1 VAKSLYRV
9 GRWVAAHAGRVL
21 IVWAVVLVAS
31 VGLVGVLKPTLSPN
45 ITLNDIPAQQVVD
58 DLQQSFP
65 VAARGSGQVVFQTT
79 DGQPFTEAQKEAV
92 ASALTAAAAVPG
104 VADVTDPFAAQ
115 AKLDDAKKKVADGT
129 STIADNTTKLDSSQ
143 RTIDEGRAKL
153 ATAKA
158 DLSDGQAK
166 ADAGAKELASAEA
179 ELQANQAKAD
189 AGAKELASAKAEL
202 QANQA
207 KADAGAKELASAEA
221 ELQANQKQIDAGRT
235 QVAATSADLAKKEAA
250 LQAALDQATAAG
262 APQSTIDGLNAS
274 LAQVRAGQQQVAQK
288 SAELDAGQKTLDA
301 GRATLAKK
309 QAELTAAQKKLDAG
323 RATLAKK
330 QAELDAGQKTLDAGR
345 ATLAKK
351 QAELTAA
358 QKKLDAGRAT
368 LTDKERELADA
379 QTTVDDGRA
388 KIESARADLAA
399 STRLLAA
406 TSGFRL
412 VSTDGATAIGVVEF
426 DQSTIEVD
434 PSTREAAVAAISD
447 ADIPGVQVEF
457 SKELVSN
464 YRVTVGAGE
473 ILGLAVAAV
482 VLFVMLG
489 TLIGAGLPVLSAL
502 VGVGVSASLAM
513 ALATKVDMTSTTP
526 VLGIMLGL
534 AVGIDYSLFI
544 LNRHRRQLKAGVE
557 VQESVGLA
565 TGTSGTAV
573 LFAGTT
579 VVIALLALNL
589 SGMQFLGLMG
599 TVGAFAIVVA
609 VLAALT
615 FTPAVLA
622 LAKHRVLTRKER
634 AALAARQA
642 ATGDERAE
650 VAPRDADRPVL
661 PNRHPWLTIIGASI
675 LVLVA
680 AIPAAGLRLGLPDGS
695 AESANSTQYRAY
707 KEIGRAF
714 GVGANGPIV
723 AVVTMPA
730 PIAADD
736 TVTVEADLADRI
748 MALDNVAAAVPAA
761 VSDDGTKVMFQII
774 PTTSPSSVETE
785 QLVHA
790 VRDLAG
796 PLKADLGA
804 DIGVTGVA
812 AANIDISE
820 RLNEAMPLYLGTV
833 ILLSL
838 VLLVAVF
845 RSIAVPVL
853 ASAGFLATVLAT
865 FGIVVAVYQH
875 GWMGALFGVHDP
887 GPILSFLP
895 IILIGVLFG
904 LAMDYQLFLT
914 SGIREAHVH
923 GKSPSG
929 SINYGIHLSRSV
941 VIAAATIMIFVFGG
955 FIFSELAVIR
965 PIGFGLAVGVLI
977 DAFVVRLMIV
987 PAVLTLLGKWAWW
1000 IPRWLDKILP
1010 NLDVEGAALEREHL
1024 H

>member
-1 VAKSLYRV
+1 MAKSLYRV

-31 VGLVGVLKPTLSPN
+31 VGLVGALKPTLSPN

-179 ELQANQAKAD
+179 ELA
-189 AGAKELASAKAEL
+189 
-202 QANQA
+202 ANQA

-288 SAELDAGQKTLDA
+288 SAELDAGQK
-301 GRATLAKK
+301 
-309 QAELTAAQKKLDAG
+309 KLDAG
-323 RATLAKK
+323 RS
-330 QAELDAGQKTLDAGR
+330 
-345 ATLAKK
+345 TLAKK

-634 AALAARQA
+634 AALAARKA

-923 GKSPSG
+923 GKSPSE

>member
-1 VAKSLYRV
+1 MAKALYRV

-21 IVWAVVLVAS
+21 VVWLVVLVAS
-31 VGLVGVLKPTLSPN
+31 VGLFAALKPKLSST
-45 ITLNDIPAQQVVD
+45 ITLNDIPAQQVVE

-79 DGQPFTEAQKEAV
+79 DGTPFTDAQKSGV
-92 ASALTAAAAVPG
+92 ANALDSAAAVPG
-104 VADVTDPFAAQ
+104 VAAVTDPFAAQ
-115 AKLDDAKKKVADGT
+115 AKLDEATQKAADGST
-129 STIADNTTKLDSSQ
+129 SITDNTAKLDAAQKKIDDGRMTLEDAEAELADGEARADAGAKELAAARAELEASQ
-143 RTIDEGRAKL
+143 TSADAGAKEL
-153 ATAKA
+153 AAAKA
-158 DLSDGQAK
+158 ELAAGQAK
-166 ADAGAKELASAEA
+166 ADAGAKELSAAMADLAAS
-179 ELQANQAKAD
+179 QD
-189 AGAKELASAKAEL
+189 
-202 QANQA
+202 
-207 KADAGAKELASAEA
+207 
-221 ELQANQKQIDAGRT
+221 QIDAGRE
-235 QVAATSADLAKKEAA
+235 QVAATTTDLAQKESA
-250 LQAALDQATAAG
+250 LQAARDQAVAAG
-262 APQSTIDGLNAS
+262 ASQSTIDELTAS
-274 LAQVRAGQQQVAQK
+274 LTQVQAGQQQVAQK
-288 SAELDAGQKTLDA
+288 SADLDAGQAKLDA

-309 QAELTAAQKKLDAG
+309 QAELTAAQKKLD
-323 RATLAKK
+323 T
-330 QAELDAGQKTLDAGR
+330 GR

-358 QKKLDAGRAT
+358 QKKLDTGRATLAKGRAELRASQEELDAGRAT
-368 LTDKERELADA
+368 LRDKEGELADA
-379 QTTVDDGRA
+379 QATVDSGRA
-388 KIESARADLAA
+388 DLESARADLAA

-406 TSGFRL
+406 TAGFRL
-412 VSTDGATAIGVVEF
+412 VSTDDATAVGIVEF
-426 DQSTIEVD
+426 DQPTIEVE
-434 PSTREAAVAAISD
+434 PATREAAVAAISG
-447 ADIPGVQVEF
+447 ADIPGVRVEF

-464 YRVTVGAGE
+464 YSITVGAGE

-489 TLIGAGLPVLSAL
+489 TFIGAGLPVLSAL

-544 LNRHRRQLKAGVE
+544 LNRHRRQLKAGVDIP
-557 VQESVGLA
+557 ESVGLA

-599 TVGAFAIVVA
+599 SVGAFAIVVA

-615 FTPAVLA
+615 LTPAVLA

-634 AALAARQA
+634 AAAAQTA
-642 ATGDERAE
+642 GTMVES
-650 VAPRDADRPVL
+650 APRNADRPVL
-661 PNRHPWLTIIGASI
+661 PNRHPWLTIVGASI

-680 AIPAAGLRLGLPDGS
+680 AIPATGLRLGLPDGS
-695 AESANSTQYRAY
+695 AESESSTQYRAY
-707 KEIGRAF
+707 QAIGDAF
-714 GVGANGPIV
+714 GVGANGTII
-723 AVVTMPA
+723 AVVTMPS
-730 PIAADD
+730 PIADDD
-736 TVTVEADLADRI
+736 TVTIEADLAERF
-748 MALDNVAAAVPAA
+748 MALDDVSAAVPAA
-761 VSDDGTKVMFQII
+761 VSEDGTKVMFQII
-774 PTTSPSSVETE
+774 PATSPSSVETE

-796 PLKADLGA
+796 PLKTDLGA
-804 DIGVTGVA
+804 EIGVTGVA

-820 RLNEAMPLYLGTV
+820 RLNDAMPVYLGTV
-833 ILLSL
+833 LLLSL
-838 VLLVAVF
+838 VLLIAVF

-853 ASAGFLATVLAT
+853 ASAGFLATVVAT
-865 FGIVVAVYQH
+865 FGIVVAVYQN
-875 GWMGALFGVHDP
+875 GWLGALFGVHDP

-923 GKSPSG
+923 GKSPNDA
-929 SINYGIHLSRSV
+929 INYGIHLSRSV
-941 VIAAATIMIFVFGG
+941 VVAAATIMVFVFGG

-987 PAVLTLLGKWAWW
+987 PAALTLLGKWAWW

-1010 NLDVEGAALEREHL
+1010 NLDIEGAALEREHL

>member
-1 VAKSLYRV
+1 MAKSLYRV

-31 VGLVGVLKPTLSPN
+31 VGLVGALKPTLSPN

-115 AKLDDAKKKVADGT
+115 AKLDDAQKKVADGT

-166 ADAGAKELASAEA
+166 ADAGAKELASA
-179 ELQANQAKAD
+179 K
-189 AGAKELASAKAEL
+189 
-202 QANQA
+202 
-207 KADAGAKELASAEA
+207 A

-274 LAQVRAGQQQVAQK
+274 LAQVHAGQQQVAQK
-288 SAELDAGQKTLDA
+288 SAELDAGQK
-301 GRATLAKK
+301 
-309 QAELTAAQKKLDAG
+309 KLDAG
-323 RATLAKK
+323 RATLA
-330 QAELDAGQKTLDAGR
+330 T
-345 ATLAKK
+345 K

-634 AALAARQA
+634 AALAARKA

-923 GKSPSG
+923 GKSPSE

>member
-1 VAKSLYRV
+1 MAKSLYRV

-31 VGLVGVLKPTLSPN
+31 VGLVAALKPTLSPN

-115 AKLDDAKKKVADGT
+115 AKLDDAQKKVADGT

-179 ELQANQAKAD
+179 ELAANQAKAD

-288 SAELDAGQKTLDA
+288 SAELDAGQK
-301 GRATLAKK
+301 
-309 QAELTAAQKKLDAG
+309 KLDAG
-323 RATLAKK
+323 RATLA
-330 QAELDAGQKTLDAGR
+330 T
-345 ATLAKK
+345 K

-634 AALAARQA
+634 AVLAARQA
-642 ATGDERAE
+642 TTGDERAE

-923 GKSPSG
+923 GKSPSE